1 MAVVTVVCLEIAS
14 LERVAVLVKVD
25 VLLCFDAEDVAC
37 TSFGTGDDC
46 ASIDTF
52 VGLNE
57 TERGLGDVVVAVDV

>member
-1 MAVVTVVCLEIAS
+1 MAAVTVVCLEIAS

-25 VLLCFDAEDVAC
+25 VLLCFDAEDVARA
-37 TSFGTGDDC
+37 SFGTGDDC

-52 VGLNE
+52 VGLDE